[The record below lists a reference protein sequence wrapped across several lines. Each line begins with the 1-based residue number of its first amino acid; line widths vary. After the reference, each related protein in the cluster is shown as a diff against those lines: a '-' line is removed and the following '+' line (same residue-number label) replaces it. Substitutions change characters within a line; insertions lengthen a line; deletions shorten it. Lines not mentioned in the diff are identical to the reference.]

1 MTNEAKVGAFTLL
14 GIILMAFIVVHLSGF
29 SFGGD
34 KDYKIQVRFS
44 QVNGLKQGAVVR
56 YAGVDV
62 GAVTEIRPINGG
74 VTVTLKVKDEIKV
87 PRESVFTIAGD
98 GLMGE
103 KFINIIPTE
112 EDMGEYLKPGDV
124 VTGTPERGMDL
135 MMNTANATMEEMQ
148 ALVRS
153 MNRIMGNRDVQDSLI
168 QTATNLRDITSALS
182 RMAVSNESDLRVMV
196 HNLSRM
202 SQSLMEAADSV
213 NRMVDTFS
221 GDGETAENLRAAI
234 ANLSSTSQRIDN
246 MASNL
251 EGVVADPGTAE
262 DLRAVIHNARSVTQ
276 QADTMM
282 TKVRSI
288 HTEAG
293 AEMLYSGGNKDWMAN
308 ADFRIYSDPNS
319 FLLLGVDDIGEGNKA
334 NVQIGRGNEYLTGR
348 AGMIDSKAGVG
359 VDAYAGDKWKFSAEA
374 YDMNNVEVKLRAQYE
389 VAADTYVV
397 GQINDVNKGDK
408 RATYIGLRRTF

>member
-14 GIILMAFIVVHLSGF
+14 GIVVMAFIVVHLSGF

-34 KDYKIQVRFS
+34 RDYKIQVRFS
-44 QVNGLKQGAVVR
+44 QVNGLKQGAAVR
-56 YAGVDV
+56 YAGVDI
-62 GAVTEIRPINGG
+62 GKVTEIQPTDGG
-74 VTVTLKVKDEIKV
+74 ATVILKVKDKIKV
-87 PRESVFTIAGD
+87 PRESVFTISGE

-112 EDMGEYLKPGDV
+112 EDMGDYLQPGDV
-124 VTGTPERGMDL
+124 VTGKPERGMESI
-135 MMNTANATMEEMQ
+135 MNTANATMEEMKE
-148 ALVRS
+148 LVRS
-153 MNRIMGNRDVQDSLI
+153 MNRIVGNSDVQDSLI
-168 QTATNLRDITSALS
+168 QTAMNLREITSALS

-202 SQSLMEAADSV
+202 SQNLMEASSSV
-213 NRMVDTFS
+213 NQMVDTFS
-221 GDGETAENLRAAI
+221 GNGETAENLRVTI
-234 ANLSSTSQRIDN
+234 ANLSNTSQRIDN

-251 EGVVADPGTAE
+251 EGVIADPGTAE
-262 DLRAVIHNARSVTQ
+262 DLRTVIHNARSVTQ

-282 TKVRSI
+282 AKVSSI
-288 HTEAG
+288 HTDVG

-308 ADFRIYSDPNS
+308 ADLRIYSDPNS

-334 NVQIGRGNEYLTGR
+334 NVQVGRSNGYLTGR
-348 AGMIDSKAGVG
+348 AGMIDSKAGIG
-359 VDAYAGDKWKFSAEA
+359 LDAYAGDKWKISAEA
-374 YDMNNVEVKLRAQYE
+374 YDMNNVAVKLRAQYE

>member
-34 KDYKIQVRFS
+34 KDYKLQVLFS

-62 GAVTEIRPINGG
+62 GKVTELRPTDGG

-87 PRESVFTIAGD
+87 PRESVFTITGD

-124 VTGTPERGMDL
+124 VTGTPERGMEA
-135 MMNTANATMEEMQ
+135 MANTANATMEEMQ

-221 GDGETAENLRAAI
+221 GDGETAENLRFAI

-262 DLRAVIHNARSVTQ
+262 DLRAVIHNARAVTQ

-282 TKVRSI
+282 TKVSSI
-288 HTEAG
+288 HTEVG

-319 FLLLGVDDIGEGNKA
+319 FLLLGIDDIGEGNKA
-334 NVQIGRGNEYLTGR
+334 NVQIGRGNGYLTGR

-359 VDAYAGDKWKFSAEA
+359 VDAYAGDKWKISAEA
-374 YDMNNVEVKLRAQYE
+374 YDMNNLAVKLRAQYE

>member
-34 KDYKIQVRFS
+34 KDYKLQVLFS

-62 GAVTEIRPINGG
+62 GKVTELRPTDGG

-87 PRESVFTIAGD
+87 PRESVFTITGD

-124 VTGTPERGMDL
+124 VTGTPERGMEA
-135 MMNTANATMEEMQ
+135 MANTANATMEEMQ

-168 QTATNLRDITSALS
+168 QTATNLRDITAALS

-221 GDGETAENLRAAI
+221 GDGETAENLRFAI

-262 DLRAVIHNARSVTQ
+262 DLRAVIHNARAVTQ

-282 TKVRSI
+282 TKVSSI
-288 HTEAG
+288 HTEVG

-319 FLLLGVDDIGEGNKA
+319 FLLLGIDDIGEGNKA
-334 NVQIGRGNEYLTGR
+334 NVQIGRGNGYLTGR

-359 VDAYAGDKWKFSAEA
+359 VDAYAGDKWKISAEA
-374 YDMNNVEVKLRAQYE
+374 YDMNNLAVKLRAQYE